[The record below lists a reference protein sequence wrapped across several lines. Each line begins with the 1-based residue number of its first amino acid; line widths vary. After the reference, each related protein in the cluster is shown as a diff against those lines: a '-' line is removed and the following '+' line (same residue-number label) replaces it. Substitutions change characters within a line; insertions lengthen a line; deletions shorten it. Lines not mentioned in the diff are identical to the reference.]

1 MAAHNEPLVTHLYTA
16 DPSAHVFEGKLY
28 IYPSHDIDHDGPTND
43 NGDQYA
49 MEDYHVFSLENPTSP
64 CVDHGVALHLRDVP
78 WASKQMWA
86 PDAAYR
92 KGTYYLF
99 SRPGIRRVFSVSE
112 WLRQPLR
119 LVLFRLKKAISKG
132 ASALI
137 PPYSLMKMKAPTCI
151 SAAYG
156 AGN

>member
-1 MAAHNEPLVTHLYTA
+1 MATKNEPLVTHLYTA

-49 MEDYHVFSLENPTSP
+49 MEDYHVFSLEDPTSP
-64 CVDHGVALHLRDVP
+64 CVDHGEALHLRDVP

-92 KGTYYLF
+92 QGTYYLF
-99 SRPGIRRVFSVSE
+99 SRPGTRKVFSVSE
-112 WLRQPLR
+112 WLRLLLR
-119 LVLFRLKKAISKG
+119 LVLSRLKKAISKG
-132 ASALI
+132 ASASI
-137 PPYSLMKMKAPTCI
+137 QPYSWTRTKEPTCI
-151 SAAYG
+151 LAAYG
-156 AGN
+156 VDN